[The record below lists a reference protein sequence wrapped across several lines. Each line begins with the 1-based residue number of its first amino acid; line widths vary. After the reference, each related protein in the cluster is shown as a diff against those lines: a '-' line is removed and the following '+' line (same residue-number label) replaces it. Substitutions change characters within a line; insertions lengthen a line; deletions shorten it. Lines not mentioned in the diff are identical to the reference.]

1 MKIIPET
8 LVSNPVQNEV
18 KPCFKHFRTPIDHLS
33 LPERFTFP
41 FYYEPHPLSLLAAK
55 ELQEYLEHQTDWKH
69 LFWPEQ
75 GNNDEVYGKMFGVLV
90 VQDTD
95 GEPGYLTA
103 FSGKVAGSYRQ
114 PGFVP
119 PVFDLLAADGFYKKE
134 EQELKQ
140 MNLEILELE
149 QSSTLKAMKQL
160 LDDATK
166 EASKQIGLEKE
177 NVRATKST
185 RQERRILAQEN
196 LTPAAMQDLETQL
209 AAESLKEHYA
219 LKDLKK
225 SWKKRLEVMQVQL
238 KEFTN
243 EIEAFKEERKAK
255 SMALQQKIISEY
267 VFLNQ
272 SGAQKSLADIFQC
285 DAANPPPGGAG
296 ECAAPKLLQYAF
308 LHQLKPIALA
318 EFWWGESPASEI
330 RKHGHFYPACRG
342 KCLPILT
349 HMLEGIDMEDDPML
363 SSPVITQDIK
373 VLFEDDFLLVIHKP
387 AGMLSVPGRNAVES
401 VYSRMKT
408 LFPEATGP
416 LIVHRLDRA
425 TSGLMLIARTMEV
438 YKNLQ
443 QQFLHRNIQKRYV
456 ALLDGMIEGDTGIID
471 LPLRVDLDD
480 RPRQLVCYEY
490 GKAAVTEWK
499 VLERSNG
506 QTRVHFFPLTGRTH
520 QLRVHAAH
528 HQGLNTPIVGD
539 DIYGDKAERLFLH
552 AEYIAF
558 EHPVSG
564 EKLFFQVTA
573 EF

>member
-1 MKIIPET
+1 M
-8 LVSNPVQNEV
+8 S
-18 KPCFKHFRTPIDHLS
+18 CFKRFRTPIDHLS

-90 VQDTD
+90 VQNHH
-95 GEPGYLTA
+95 GELGYLTA

-140 MNLEILELE
+140 LNQQILELE
-149 QSSTLKAMKQL
+149 QSSTLKALEQL
-160 LDDATK
+160 LDEATK
-166 EASKQIGLEKE
+166 EASKQIEFEKE
-177 NVRATKST
+177 NVRTTKST
-185 RQERRILAQEN
+185 RQQRRTLAQEN
-196 LTPAAMQDLETQL
+196 LTPAAMQDLETHL

-238 KEFTN
+238 KDFTN
-243 EIEAFKEERKAK
+243 EIEAFKEERKLK

-272 SGAQKSLADIFQC
+272 SGVKKSLAEIFHG
-285 DAANPPPGGAG
+285 DAVNPPPGGAG
-296 ECAAPKLLQYAF
+296 ECAAPKLLQYAY
-308 LHQLKPIALA
+308 LHQLKPIAMA
-318 EFWWGESPASEI
+318 EFWWGVSPAGEI
-330 RKHGHFYPACRG
+330 RKHGDFYPACRG
-342 KCLPILT
+342 KCLPILS
-349 HMLEGIDMEDDPML
+349 HMLEGLAVDDDPLL
-363 SSPVITQDIK
+363 SNAATAPQVNI
-373 VLFEDDFLLVIHKP
+373 LFEDDSLAILHKP
-387 AGMLSVPGRNAVES
+387 AGMLSVPGRNDIES
-401 VYSRMKT
+401 VYSLMRKKY
-408 LFPEATGP
+408 PRATGP

-425 TSGLMLIARTMEV
+425 TSGLMMIAKTTAV
-438 YKNLQ
+438 YKKLQ
-443 QQFLHRNIQKRYV
+443 RQFLFHQVEKRYV
-456 ALLDGMIEGDTGIID
+456 ALLDGVIEDETGTID

-480 RPRQLVCYEY
+480 RPRQLVCYEH
-490 GKAAVTEWK
+490 GKKAVTQWQ
-499 VLERSNG
+499 VIERLKG
-506 QTRVHFFPLTGRTH
+506 QTRIHFFPLTGRTH

-528 HQGLNTPIVGD
+528 QQGLNTPIVGD
-539 DIYGDKAERLFLH
+539 DIYGHKSDRLYLQ
-552 AEYIAF
+552 AAAIAF
-558 EHPVSG
+558 DHPVSG
-564 EKLFFQVTA
+564 EKLIFQVTP